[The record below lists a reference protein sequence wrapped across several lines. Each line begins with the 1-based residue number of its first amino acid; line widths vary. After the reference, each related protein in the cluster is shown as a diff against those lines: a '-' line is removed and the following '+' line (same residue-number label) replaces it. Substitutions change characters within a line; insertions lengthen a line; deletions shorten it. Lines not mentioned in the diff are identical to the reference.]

1 MTKRLIDSHSQYHAS
16 PNHAFVPLPHQ
27 SSFNPVFHLDDLF
40 LSSSVQVF
48 QSNVF
53 SFLKGFP
60 NPRSSLL
67 SELATRTVVFS
78 SFNSNLATSCVQV
91 PYNMENISHVSSLI
105 SIPLQG
111 SLHFN
116 SCASGSMGRVSI
128 LKLFLKQIFAQDVSC
143 FDTRDFLLR
152 CTLFRCSRLFVKTK
166 N

>member
-1 MTKRLIDSHSQYHAS
+1 MQAPTTLLSPCHINPLLI
-16 PNHAFVPLPHQ
+16 L
-27 SSFNPVFHLDDLF
+27 SFTYDLF

-67 SELATRTVVFS
+67 SELGTRTVVFP